1 MLLLAPEV
9 KGPVS
14 ICSTRVRIKGHLAG
28 STVSV
33 FVNGAQTSS
42 KPSSWPDDVF
52 DVGTALSAGDKITA
66 TQQFGGDTSPQSP
79 LPAIVQNV
87 PATLA
92 SLTIITDLH
101 SCGSALWSEGAV
113 PGADV
118 RVIINGNQAG
128 SATSIDGIARMKY
141 SPVLNTNQT
150 LSLQQTTCTGLTN
163 VTDSQPAKALPNP
176 LPIPAIEPLIECM
189 TAIKISK
196 IIDGATVTLYRNSVK
211 DAANVFDRP
220 SLTWIGLK
228 PLKEGELIE
237 VDQSFTCGRRV
248 PPETG
253 ASDPPPTHI
262 SGKGSA
268 KVQSVANLQ
277 KPVILTPVCPDPILI
292 TISNLLPSARVILY
306 ADGVE
311 VGMTD
316 TPESTFSFSAP
327 PLGPNAKL
335 TARMQLCGKDGPL
348 SSAVEVQGDKPLNK
362 LQVSKL
368 YECSSYIFIVHW
380 TALASGKIVYAMNK
394 NGDIISAYHQVFTP
408 FFLFPVSPAL
418 TAGDEIRIVVLGC
431 SGAKEDFGP
440 FLVAPL
446 EQLAQPALHEPITES
461 STGIAVYSGVAGAI
475 IEVYVDG
482 AYRAQGVS
490 FGDALQTFM
499 NVGQPPLQFGQTVT
513 ARQSFCGEVSK
524 FSKPVTVVIPYPQP
538 PQLIYPAKFATGIP
552 AQPTTFKWKDPG
564 ANTSAAA
571 TSFQLHVYRDSDSSL
586 AFDASGPSLQAD
598 AYLSYSSGFT
608 WNVTAFNSTGAR
620 KSTAFTF
627 ETVAAPEPEEE
638 PPPQNAQVTFV
649 SGLYASYDGITL
661 VWPLPGN
668 TAFYLCIIVAN
679 AGNATS
685 DPFEIVFSWDGNG
698 LNGTQTVSAPA
709 ASPGWSDVAF
719 ATFASGLPEGY
730 YNFHAALV
738 VNGTAIQN
746 TSWIQAWVGF

>member
-1 MLLLAPEV
+1 MTLLAPEV

-14 ICSTRVRIKGHLAG
+14 ICSKKVRIKGHIAG

-42 KPSSWPDDVF
+42 KASGWPDDVF
-52 DVGTALSAGDKITA
+52 DVGTALNVGDKITA
-66 TQQFGGDTSPQSP
+66 KQEFGGDTSPESP

-92 SLTIITDLH
+92 SLTILTDLH
-101 SCGSALWSEGAV
+101 SCGSAIWSEGAV

-128 SATSIDGIARMKY
+128 AATSIDGIARMKY
-141 SPVLNTNQT
+141 SPVLDMNQT

-163 VTDSQPAKALPNP
+163 VTVSKPAKPLPNA
-176 LPIPAIEPLIECM
+176 LPIPAIAQPLIECM

-196 IIDGATVTLYRNSVK
+196 VIDGATVTIYRNGVK
-211 DAANVFDRP
+211 EAGGAFDRP

-228 PLKEGELIE
+228 PLKEGDLIE
-237 VDQSFTCGRRV
+237 VDQSFTCRRRGS
-248 PPETG
+248 PDAG
-253 ASDPPPTHI
+253 GGDPPPTHI
-262 SGKGSA
+262 SGKGNA
-268 KVQSVANLQ
+268 MVQSAANLP
-277 KPVILTPVCPDPILI
+277 KPVILAPVCPNPILI

-306 ADGVE
+306 SDGVE
-311 VGMTD
+311 VGMSD

-327 PLGPNAKL
+327 ALGPNATL

-348 SSAVEVQGDKPLNK
+348 SSTVKVQSDKPLNE

-368 YECSSYIFIVHW
+368 YECASYIFILHW

-394 NGDIISAYHQVFTP
+394 SGDIISAYHQVFTP
-408 FFLFPVSPAL
+408 MFLFPVSPAL

-431 SGAKEDFGP
+431 SGAKEEFGP

-446 EQLAQPALHEPITES
+446 EQLSEPTLKEPIPEA
-461 STGIAVYSGVAGAI
+461 STGVSVLSGVAGAI
-475 IEVYVDG
+475 IEVFVDG
-482 AYRAQGVS
+482 AYRAQAVS
-490 FGDALQTFM
+490 FGDALHTQVTL
-499 NVGQPPLQFGQTVT
+499 GQPPLQFGQIVT
-513 ARQSFCGEVSK
+513 ARQSFCGVVSK
-524 FSKPVTVVIPYPQP
+524 FSKTVTVVIPYPQS

-571 TSFQLHVYRDSDSSL
+571 TSFKLRVYSGFTL
-586 AFDASGPSLQAD
+586 VFEASGSSNQAD
-598 AYLSYSSGFT
+598 AVLNYSSEYM
-608 WNVTAFNSTGAR
+608 WNVAAFNSTGDSL
-620 KSTAFTF
+620 STAFTF
-627 ETVAAPEPEEE
+627 ETAPPPAPEEE
-638 PPPQNAQVTFV
+638 PPAENAALALV
-649 SGLYASYDGITL
+649 SWPFASYDGITQ

-668 TAFYLCIIVAN
+668 TAFYLCVIVAN
-679 AGNATS
+679 LGNATS
-685 DPFEIVFSWDGNG
+685 DPFDIVFSWDGNG
-698 LNGTQTVSAPA
+698 LNGTTTVNAPA
-709 ASPGWSDVAF
+709 AAPGWSDLKY

-730 YNFHAALV
+730 YNFHATLV
-738 VNGTAIQN
+738 VNGTALQT